1 MVTHQK
7 SDSLEDNHLTV
18 YHQNHFHHEM
28 SNTRNYYNLNFF
40 PNTWT
45 RLVVVLHLFERIL
58 KNTQY
63 LRALIV
69 L

>member
-28 SNTRNYYNLNFF
+28 SNIRNYYNLNFF
-40 PNTWT
+40 PNMWT
-45 RLVVVLHLFERIL
+45 CLVLVLYLFERIL